1 MIERDIIQ
9 NVDNKKVFS
18 INDLYRLYMDRED
31 IADNL
36 VRKWKSEVKGALE
49 VSISL
54 IPKIEEVYKTAIV
67 EEDEQSQIDV
77 EKALN
82 SRQYDG
88 YLIACSELE
97 QVDLSRLNNNER
109 ICFMLNVY
117 QCMYIH
123 NFLRM
128 ISEGKG
134 QDQTMISKLKSL
146 FDYS

>member
-1 MIERDIIQ
+1 
-9 NVDNKKVFS
+9 
-18 INDLYRLYMDRED
+18 MDRED

-36 VRKWKSEVKGALE
+36 VRKWKAEAKGALE

-97 QVDLSRLNNNER
+97 
-109 ICFMLNVY
+109 
-117 QCMYIH
+117 
-123 NFLRM
+123 
-128 ISEGKG
+128 
-134 QDQTMISKLKSL
+134 
-146 FDYS
+146 